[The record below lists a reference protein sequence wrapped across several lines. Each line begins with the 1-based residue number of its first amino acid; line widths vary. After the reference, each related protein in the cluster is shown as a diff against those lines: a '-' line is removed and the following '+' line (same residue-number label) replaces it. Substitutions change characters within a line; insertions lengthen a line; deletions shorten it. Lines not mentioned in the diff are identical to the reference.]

1 MYYGVQ
7 VTKEE
12 EYMQLYMWR
21 FEGEGSIKTIAICS
35 QTALKKTAMLNDNA
49 NSYPAAAKALTLNS
63 YDDNTFQ

>member
-1 MYYGVQ
+1 
-7 VTKEE
+7 
-12 EYMQLYMWR
+12 MQLYMWR
-21 FEGEGSIKTIAICS
+21 FEGEGSIKTIAMCS